1 MRPGYFEDLE
11 SFVEISSVKFEYLEP
26 NSLKE
31 ACSML
36 AQYKEKAKLIAGGT
50 QLIPLMKMR
59 KVNPEYLINLKNIP
73 NLEYIDYYSD
83 FAEEGVKIGA
93 IATLFDLGRSVI
105 INERA
110 SVLVEAINK
119 RELRLNKTRWAY
131 YMTTIGGGL
140 SSPDTAADIAPALM
154 ILDAKAVMQGLQGW
168 ETVPIENLFTT
179 NGNGEAYEIIG
190 EIRIPKQQESEV
202 GLVYEKSAGKNG
214 SPSIGAAVYLRLDL
228 KHVDIEEIRIVVGGI
243 GNAPVEAQEGPA
255 IMKGNPI
262 DDHLIIDAADVAA
275 GEVCGDSDPE
285 TLERTRELI
294 EEAIRH
300 AIDRSIG
307 DFALGY

>member
-11 SFVEISSVKFEYLEP
+11 SFVELSSVKFEYLEP

-36 AQYKEKAKLIAGGT
+36 DQHKEKAKLIAGGT
-50 QLIPLMKMR
+50 QLIPLMKQR
-59 KVNPEYLINLKNIP
+59 TVNPEYLVNLKNIP
-73 NLEYIDYYSD
+73 NLEYVDYYSD

-93 IATLFDLGRSVI
+93 VATLFDLSRSVI

-110 SVLVEAINK
+110 SVLVDAINQ
-119 RELRLNKTRWAY
+119 RELGMNKTRWAY
-131 YMTTIGGGL
+131 YMATIGGYL
-140 SSPDTAADIAPALM
+140 FTPESVVDVAPALM
-154 ILDAKAVMQGLQGW
+154 ILDAKAVMQGIQGW
-168 ETVPIENLFTT
+168 ETVPIESLFAK
-179 NGNGEAYEIIG
+179 NGNEEVYEILG

-202 GLVYEKSAGKNG
+202 GLVYEKSIGTNG
-214 SPSIGAAVYLRLDL
+214 APSIGVAVYLRLDL
-228 KHVDIEEIRIVVGGI
+228 KHVNIEEIRIVVGGI
-243 GNAPVEAQEGPA
+243 GAAPVEAQEGPA
-255 IMKGNPI
+255 IMKDNPI
-262 DDHLIIDAADVAA
+262 DDHLIIDAADIAA
-275 GEVCGDSDPE
+275 GEVCKDSDPE
-285 TLERTRELI
+285 ILDRAREVI

>member
-11 SFVEISSVKFEYLEP
+11 SFVELSSVKFEYLEP

-36 AQYKEKAKLIAGGT
+36 DQHKEKARLISGGT
-50 QLIPLMKMR
+50 QLIPLMKQR
-59 KVNPEYLINLKNIP
+59 TVNPEYLVNLKNIP
-73 NLEYIDYYSD
+73 NLEYVDYYSD

-93 IATLFDLGRSVI
+93 VATLFDLSRSVI

-110 SVLVEAINK
+110 GVLVDAINQ

-131 YMTTIGGGL
+131 YMATIGGYL
-140 SSPDTAADIAPALM
+140 FSEESAADIAPALM

-168 ETVPIENLFTT
+168 ETVPIESLFNK
-179 NGNGEAYEIIG
+179 NGNEEVYEILG

-202 GLVYEKSAGKNG
+202 GLVYEKSTGTNG
-214 SPSIGAAVYLRLDL
+214 APSIGVAVYLRLDL
-228 KHVDIEEIRIVVGGI
+228 KHVNIEEIRIVVGGI
-243 GNAPVEAQEGPA
+243 GIAPVETQEGPA
-255 IMKGNPI
+255 IMKDNPI
-262 DDHLIIDAADVAA
+262 DDHLIIDAADIAA

-285 TLERTRELI
+285 TLDRTREVI

-300 AIDRSIG
+300 AVDRSIG

>member
-11 SFVEISSVKFEYLEP
+11 SFVELSSVKFEYLEP

-31 ACSML
+31 ACSIL
-36 AQYKEKAKLIAGGT
+36 DQYKDKAKLIAGGT
-50 QLIPLMKMR
+50 HLIPLMKMR
-59 KVNPEYLINLKNIP
+59 TVTPEYLVNLKNIP

-93 IATLFDLGRSVI
+93 LATLFDLGRSVI

-110 SVLVEAINK
+110 GVLVEAINL
-119 RELRLNKTRWAY
+119 REQRLNKTRWAY
-131 YMTTIGGGL
+131 YMTTIGGCL
-140 SSPDTAADIAPALM
+140 SSPESAADIAPALM

-168 ETVPIENLFTT
+168 ETVPIENLFTK
-179 NGNGEAYEIIG
+179 NGNGDVYEIIG

-202 GLVYEKSAGKNG
+202 GLVYEKSVGTGGA
-214 SPSIGAAVYLRLDL
+214 PSIGAAVYLRLDL
-228 KHVDIEEIRIVVGGI
+228 KHVDIEEIRIIVGGV
-243 GNAPVEAQEGPA
+243 GAAPVETQEGPA

-262 DDHLIIDAADVAA
+262 DDHLIIDAADIAA

-285 TLERTRELI
+285 LLERARELI

>member
-11 SFVEISSVKFEYLEP
+11 SFVELSSVKFEYLEP

-36 AQYKEKAKLIAGGT
+36 DQHKEKARLISGGT
-50 QLIPLMKMR
+50 QLIPLMKQR
-59 KVNPEYLINLKNIP
+59 TVNPEYLVNLKNIP
-73 NLEYIDYYSD
+73 NLEYVDYYSD

-93 IATLFDLGRSVI
+93 VATLFDLSRSVI

-110 SVLVEAINK
+110 GVLVDAINQ

-131 YMTTIGGGL
+131 YMATIGGYL
-140 SSPDTAADIAPALM
+140 FSEESAADIAPALM

-168 ETVPIENLFTT
+168 ETVPIESLFNK
-179 NGNGEAYEIIG
+179 NGNEEVYEILG

-202 GLVYEKSAGKNG
+202 GLVYEKSTGANG
-214 SPSIGAAVYLRLDL
+214 APSIGVAVYLRLDL
-228 KHVDIEEIRIVVGGI
+228 KHVNIEEIRIVVGGI
-243 GNAPVEAQEGPA
+243 GITPVETQEGPA
-255 IMKGNPI
+255 IMKDNPI
-262 DDHLIIDAADVAA
+262 DDHLIIDAADIAA

-285 TLERTRELI
+285 TLDRTREVI

-300 AIDRSIG
+300 AVDRSIG

>member
-11 SFVEISSVKFEYLEP
+11 SFVELSSVKFEYLEP

-36 AQYKEKAKLIAGGT
+36 DQHKEKAKLIAGGT
-50 QLIPLMKMR
+50 QLIPLMKQR
-59 KVNPEYLINLKNIP
+59 TVNPEYLVNLKNIP
-73 NLEYIDYYSD
+73 NLEYVDYYSD

-93 IATLFDLGRSVI
+93 VATLFDLSRSVI

-110 SVLVEAINK
+110 SVLVDAINQ
-119 RELRLNKTRWAY
+119 RELGMNKTRWAY
-131 YMTTIGGGL
+131 YMATIGGYL
-140 SSPDTAADIAPALM
+140 FTPESVVDVAPALM
-154 ILDAKAVMQGLQGW
+154 ILDAKAVMQGIQGW
-168 ETVPIENLFTT
+168 ETVPIDNLFAK
-179 NGNGEAYEIIG
+179 NGNEEVYEILG

-202 GLVYEKSAGKNG
+202 GLVYEKSTGTNG
-214 SPSIGAAVYLRLDL
+214 APSIGVAVYLRLDL
-228 KHVDIEEIRIVVGGI
+228 KHVNIEEIRIVVGGI
-243 GNAPVEAQEGPA
+243 GAAPVETQEGPA
-255 IMKGNPI
+255 IMKDNPI
-262 DDHLIIDAADVAA
+262 DDHLIIDAADIAA

-285 TLERTRELI
+285 TLDRAREVI

>member
-11 SFVEISSVKFEYLEP
+11 SFVELSSVKFEYLEP

-36 AQYKEKAKLIAGGT
+36 DQHKEKAKLIAGGT
-50 QLIPLMKMR
+50 QLIPLMKQR
-59 KVNPEYLINLKNIP
+59 TVNPEYLVNLKNIP
-73 NLEYIDYYSD
+73 NLEYVDYYSD

-93 IATLFDLGRSVI
+93 VATLFDLSRSVI

-110 SVLVEAINK
+110 SVLVDAINQ
-119 RELRLNKTRWAY
+119 RELGMNKTRWAY
-131 YMTTIGGGL
+131 YMATIGGYL
-140 SSPDTAADIAPALM
+140 FTPESVVDVAPTLM
-154 ILDAKAVMQGLQGW
+154 ILDAKAVMQGIQGW
-168 ETVPIENLFTT
+168 ETVPIDSLFAK
-179 NGNGEAYEIIG
+179 NGNEEVYEILG

-202 GLVYEKSAGKNG
+202 GLVYEKSTGTNG
-214 SPSIGAAVYLRLDL
+214 APSIGVAVYLRLDL
-228 KHVDIEEIRIVVGGI
+228 KHVNIEEIRIVVGGI
-243 GNAPVEAQEGPA
+243 GAAPVETQEGPA
-255 IMKGNPI
+255 IMKDNPI
-262 DDHLIIDAADVAA
+262 DDHLIIDAADIAA

-285 TLERTRELI
+285 TLDRVREVI

>member
-11 SFVEISSVKFEYLEP
+11 SFVELSSVKFEYLEP

-31 ACSML
+31 ACSIL
-36 AQYKEKAKLIAGGT
+36 DQYKDKAKLIAGGT
-50 QLIPLMKMR
+50 HLIPLMKMR
-59 KVNPEYLINLKNIP
+59 TVTPEYLVNLKNIP

-93 IATLFDLGRSVI
+93 LATLFDLGRSVI

-110 SVLVEAINK
+110 GVLVEAINL
-119 RELRLNKTRWAY
+119 REQRLNKTRWAY
-131 YMTTIGGGL
+131 YMTTIGGCL
-140 SSPDTAADIAPALM
+140 SSPESAADIAPALM

-168 ETVPIENLFTT
+168 ETVPIESLFTK
-179 NGNGEAYEIIG
+179 NGNGDVYEIIG

-202 GLVYEKSAGKNG
+202 GLVYEKSVGTGGA
-214 SPSIGAAVYLRLDL
+214 PSIGAAVYLRLDL
-228 KHVDIEEIRIVVGGI
+228 KHVDIEEIRIIVGGV
-243 GNAPVEAQEGPA
+243 GAAPVETQEGPA
-255 IMKGNPI
+255 IMRGNPI
-262 DDHLIIDAADVAA
+262 DDHLIIDAADIAA

-285 TLERTRELI
+285 LLERARELI